1 MARHTWYDNPPLQS
15 LKIAN
20 SFFLGRNHLDIVDRL
35 QFTPSRSGPTLLAKP
50 SQFPD
55 MASQHRIRG
64 RHPIHML
71 YQRQE
76 RAGYTPQ
83 RLLNCMRGTG
93 SRENCGSG
101 RNGNTLRL

>member
-1 MARHTWYDNPPLQS
+1 
-15 LKIAN
+15 
-20 SFFLGRNHLDIVDRL
+20 
-35 QFTPSRSGPTLLAKP
+35 
-50 SQFPD
+50 